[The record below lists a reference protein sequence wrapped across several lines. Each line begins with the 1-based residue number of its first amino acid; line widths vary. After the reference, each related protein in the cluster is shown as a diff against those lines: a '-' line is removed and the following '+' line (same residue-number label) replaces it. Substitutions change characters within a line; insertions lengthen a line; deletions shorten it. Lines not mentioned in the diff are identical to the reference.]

1 VSAKSDSILNSLIR
15 FVHESLGLTPNQI
28 SVIGF
33 VVGIV
38 AAVTVAVGF
47 VLPGLILL
55 ALSQIIDGLDGGV
68 ARRYNLQSERGQ
80 MLEVIFDRLNELAI
94 FLALA
99 YIGEVTYFISVLAFV
114 AILLVTLI
122 EPVSKFDPGFK
133 RFMIYFGY
141 LAGVIFHIRGFQLAL
156 NVVFFANL
164 IGFTIGTIMVDYRY
178 QQEIDTQAI
187 LRRKQEIALGIPQ
200 PPDDPPSFLSKLF
213 S

>member
-1 VSAKSDSILNSLIR
+1 MSVKSDGILNLPIR
-15 FVHESLGLTPNQI
+15 FVYETLGLTPNQI
-28 SVIGF
+28 SVAGF
-33 VVGIV
+33 VIGLLAALTVG
-38 AAVTVAVGF
+38 AGYM
-47 VLPGLILL
+47 LPGLILL
-55 ALSQIIDGLDGGV
+55 ALSQIVDGLDGGV
-68 ARRYNLQSERGQ
+68 ARRYNLRTDRGQ
-80 MLEVIFDRLNELAI
+80 MLEVIFDRLSELAI

-99 YIGEVTYFISVLAFV
+99 YIGEVTYLIIILAFV

-141 LAGVIFHIRGFQLAL
+141 LAGIIFHVRGFQIAM

-164 IGFTIGTIMVDYRY
+164 IGFIIGTIMADYRF
-178 QQEIDTQAI
+178 QKEIDTQV
-187 LRRKQEIALGIPQ
+187 LVRREREIALGIPQ